1 MIPLGAI
8 AAVHRETRLTHVP
21 ADDVLDLAVGSQT
34 SVRLEPAEPVTH
46 RSLLGR
52 PAR

>member
-8 AAVHRETRLTHVP
+8 TAVHRETRLTHVP